1 MYASEKYVKLEVKTL
16 KNEISSLGTD
26 LGEDIQF
33 LHSQYVSMYNRILEL
48 EERLKSIED
57 SNEI

>member
-16 KNEISSLGTD
+16 KSEISSLGTD

-33 LHSQYVSMYNRILEL
+33 LHNQYVDMYNRILEL

-57 SNEI
+57 SNEV